1 MIVPLNV
8 PSIQPPGILIFF
20 VFPGSMISERLSV
33 IFGDA
38 GLTGISSVVLRTSL
52 PHLAVKEA
60 LAAPVSVPSKLI
72 RKV

>member
-1 MIVPLNV
+1 
-8 PSIQPPGILIFF
+8 
-20 VFPGSMISERLSV
+20 MISERLSV

-38 GLTGISSVVLRTSL
+38 GLARDAQCGLKDLAAPPR
-52 PHLAVKEA
+52 AVKEA

>member
-1 MIVPLNV
+1 
-8 PSIQPPGILIFF
+8 
-20 VFPGSMISERLSV
+20 MISERLSV